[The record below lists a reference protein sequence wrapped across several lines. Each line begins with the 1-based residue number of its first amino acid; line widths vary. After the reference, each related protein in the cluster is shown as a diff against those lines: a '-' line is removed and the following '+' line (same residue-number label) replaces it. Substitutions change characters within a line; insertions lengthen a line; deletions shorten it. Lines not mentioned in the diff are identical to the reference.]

1 MRQISSI
8 ALFIFLFAV
17 VASVLVRDAS
27 AEVFLEDYEV
37 PPLQIGPVAGT
48 EDGDDYVG
56 IFDRPGEPNGLRAT
70 WGEAGAISLEIMAEA
85 EGANQF
91 VRLDTDVSRAGNHP
105 GFEGFVGI
113 LDHPTVSFFT
123 YELVGDFASLVEEP
137 LYVGGLEI
145 SVDVRL
151 PSDPGYPVYVRF
163 LFSDTDEDEF
173 VTRRLEVTPSG
184 WQTIRIGELSLEDLI
199 LLPSDG
205 DGLWNGSTVFPVAV
219 EVLIGAALPAGGIL
233 QLDIDNFR
241 LHTRCLE
248 PIPGDLNN
256 DCRVTFIDFGI
267 MASHWLECNIE
278 PPSECWQ

>member
-8 ALFIFLFAV
+8 ALVVFLVAV
-17 VASVLVRDAS
+17 VAGVLVQDAS
-27 AEVFLEDYEV
+27 GEVFLEDYEA
-37 PPLQIGPVAGT
+37 PPVQIGPFAGT

-56 IFDRPGEPNGLRAT
+56 IFDRPGDPNGLRAT
-70 WGEAGAISLEIMAEA
+70 WGEGGAVSMEIVAEDT
-85 EGANQF
+85 NQF
-91 VRLDTDVSRAGNHP
+91 VRLGTDVSQAENYP

-113 LDHPTVSFFT
+113 LDHPTVEFYT
-123 YELVGDFASLVEEP
+123 YELVGDFASLLDDP
-137 LYVGGLEI
+137 LYIGGLEI

-151 PSDPGYPVYVRF
+151 VSDPGYPVYVRF
-163 LFSDTDEDEF
+163 LFTDTDDDEF

-184 WQTIRIGELSLEDLI
+184 WQTIRIEELSLEELI

-205 DGLWNGSTVFPVAV
+205 DGLWNGYTVFPVAV
-219 EVLIGAALPAGGIL
+219 EVLIGATLPAGGIL

-241 LHTRCLE
+241 LHTRCLG

-267 MASHWLECNIE
+267 MASHWLECNLD
-278 PPSECWQ
+278 PPSVCWQ

>member
-8 ALFIFLFAV
+8 ALFVFLVAV
-17 VASVLVRDAS
+17 VASVLVQDAS

-37 PPLQIGPVAGT
+37 PPLQNGPFAGT

-70 WGEAGAISLEIMAEA
+70 WGESGAASLEILA

-91 VRLDTDVSRAGNHP
+91 VRLDTDVSRAGNHQ

-123 YELVGDFASLVEEP
+123 YELAGDFASLVEEP

-145 SVDVRL
+145 SVDARL
-151 PSDPGYPVYVRF
+151 VSDPGYPVYVRF
-163 LFSDTDEDEF
+163 LFSDTDGDEF
-173 VTRRLEVTPSG
+173 VTTRLQVTSLV
-184 WQTIRIGELSLEDLI
+184 WQTIRIEELSLEELI

-205 DGLWNGSTVFPVAV
+205 DGLWNGYTVFPVAV
-219 EVLIGAALPAGGIL
+219 EVLIGATLPAGGIL

-241 LHTRCLE
+241 LHTRCLG

-267 MASHWLECNIE
+267 MASHWLECNLD
-278 PPSECWQ
+278 PPSVCWQ

>member
-1 MRQISSI
+1 MRQISLI
-8 ALFIFLFAV
+8 ALFIFMVAV
-17 VASVLVRDAS
+17 VASVLVQDAS
-27 AEVFLEDYEV
+27 AEVFLEDYEA
-37 PPLQIGPVAGT
+37 PPLQNGQFAGT

-70 WGEAGAISLEIMAEA
+70 WGESGAVSLEIMA

-91 VRLDTDVSRAGNHP
+91 VRLGTDVSLAGNDPP

-151 PSDPGYPVYVRF
+151 VSDPGYPVYVRF
-163 LFSDTDEDEF
+163 LFSDTDDDEF
-173 VTRRLEVTPSG
+173 VTRRLEVASSG

-205 DGLWNGSTVFPVAV
+205 DGLWNGSTVFPVAI
-219 EVLIGAALPAGGIL
+219 EVLIGAALPASGIL

-256 DCRVTFIDFGI
+256 DCRVTFIDFAI
-267 MASHWLECNIE
+267 MTSHWLECNLD
-278 PPSECWQ
+278 PPSECW